1 MKLFGWYSVMAHGV
15 FKGTTYNNYNLTPRT
30 QDFVCCK
37 TKISMHKQHNWIW
50 SVILLGP
57 LKLQN
62 MGGQKGRHQIRFTSN
77 HRAHRRELQG
87 KKFNIREIYV
97 YYSKNRSILRG
108 ILSQNTPRGGDK
120 QEDLLA
126 KSGTK
131 GLPLLAEVFFEILK
145 EPSIKLLERVVLNIS
160 LFHSEDWRSEIFSFL
175 FGICPSYD

>member
-1 MKLFGWYSVMAHGV
+1 
-15 FKGTTYNNYNLTPRT
+15 
-30 QDFVCCK
+30 
-37 TKISMHKQHNWIW
+37 
-50 SVILLGP
+50 
-57 LKLQN
+57 